1 MNDKVRRPSHLKNQ
15 KSYAIYILYL
25 NKVPIN
31 RCTKFK
37 QKMHMLFS
45 INLIYFNFVVSWND
59 AETAKFTNLSLWN
72 CRKYLFSLVICASVL
87 LMKES
92 VVKYVV
98 KMHIS

>member
-45 INLIYFNFVVSWND
+45 INLIYFNFVVS
-59 AETAKFTNLSLWN
+59 
-72 CRKYLFSLVICASVL
+72 
-87 LMKES
+87 
-92 VVKYVV
+92 
-98 KMHIS
+98 